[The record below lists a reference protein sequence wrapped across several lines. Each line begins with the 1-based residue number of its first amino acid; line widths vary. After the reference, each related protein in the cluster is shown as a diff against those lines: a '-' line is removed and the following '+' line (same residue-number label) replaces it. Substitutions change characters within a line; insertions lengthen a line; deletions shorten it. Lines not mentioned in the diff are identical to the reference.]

1 MQVAA
6 EIRRGN
12 VKHPKQV
19 QIDDFKLV
27 FKPPLTPEQKKRQ
40 QELEDQYAQMMWLAR
55 LGLDANG
62 NRRSN

>member
-12 VKHPKQV
+12 VKQPNQV
-19 QIDDFKLV
+19 KIDAFKLE
-27 FKPPLTPEQKKRQ
+27 FKPPLTAEQKKRQ